1 MCGIGGVF
9 HLSGKQVNTDLLL
22 EMNQK
27 IRHRGPDDEGI
38 LLINTNSDRI
48 VNAFGPDTDPQLLNQ
63 LAPPENTISANLG
76 FAFRRLSILD
86 LSPKGHQPM
95 PSIIGNCWI
104 VFNGEIYNYLELRA
118 ELEALGYVF
127 NSHTDTEVILN
138 AYLAWGVD
146 CQQRFMGMWSFA
158 IWDSQKKRLF
168 CSRDRFGIKPFYY
181 YFDGET
187 FLFGSEVKQFLVY
200 PINKEINKE
209 VIYKSLKIGAYL
221 INSNNTFYN
230 AIHILP
236 HGHHLIVE
244 NGGVK
249 IEPYY
254 RLDPSTFASFKGTFE
269 EAVEIYRELFQN
281 TIRLHMRSDVEVGI
295 TLSGGLDSTAILATA
310 FGLTDKTIKT
320 FSSYF
325 THAPLY
331 DERHWINLMTSS
343 FKVNPLFYSAS
354 PEEVMTSY
362 REMTTIHDYPIYG
375 SSPMVN
381 YLLMKQIQKSGVVV
395 ILSGQGNDELAG
407 GYNHAFYRYYA
418 YLIRAGKW
426 KQFVNE
432 YPSYLSDKPQ
442 GRAFSKIAKLMA
454 SVLLK
459 ESTLY
464 KLEAFSKENVLSP
477 SYNDFSILNNIEDL
491 PTDRLSNFLYNN
503 MMSTSIQTLLHFED
517 RNAMGSSL
525 ESRVPF
531 LDHTLA
537 EFLFSLPPSFK
548 LHKHLGKYIHRKAME
563 GIVPN
568 EVIQRKDKV
577 GYLAPGEF
585 FWMKNEMKAFFEN
598 ILNSADFKNRD
609 IYNHHTITKKYKNML
624 AGKTGDEKT
633 LWNIMSLE
641 IWFKSQGM

>member
-1 MCGIGGVF
+1 
-9 HLSGKQVNTDLLL
+9 
-22 EMNQK
+22 MNQK

-200 PINKEINKE
+200 PINKDINKE

-254 RLDPSTFASFKGTFE
+254 RLDPSKFASFKGTFQ

-281 TIRLHMRSDVEVGI
+281 TIRLHMRSDVEVGL
-295 TLSGGLDSTAILATA
+295 TLSGGLDSTAILASA
-310 FGLTDKTIKT
+310 HGLTDKTIKT

-325 THAPLY
+325 THNPRY
-331 DERHWINLMTSS
+331 DERKWINVMTSS
-343 FKVNPLFYSAS
+343 FKVNPFFYSATA
-354 PEEVMTSY
+354 EEFMQHFS
-362 REMTTIHDYPIYG
+362 EMTWHHDYPVYG
-375 SSPMVN
+375 SSPAVN
-381 YLLMKQIQKSGVVV
+381 YLLMKQIKQLGVGVV
-395 ILSGQGNDELAG
+395 LCGQGNDELAG
-407 GYNHAFYRYYA
+407 GYKHAFYRYYA
-418 YLIRAGKW
+418 YLLTSGKW
-426 KQFVNE
+426 QKFVNE
-432 YPSYLSDKPQ
+432 FPAYLQDKSL
-442 GRAFSKIAKLMA
+442 GGTLGKISKIGA
-454 SVLLK
+454 SFLFK
-459 ESTLY
+459 ESLLY
-464 KLEAFSKENVLSP
+464 KLEASSQENVLRTSF
-477 SYNDFSILNNIEDL
+477 NDFNVFNNIEDL
-491 PTDRLSNFLYNN
+491 PTDKLSNFLYNN
-503 MMSTSIQTLLHFED
+503 MMSTSVQTLLHFED
-517 RNAMGSSL
+517 RNSMASSL

-531 LDHTLA
+531 LDHKLA
-537 EFLFSLPPSFK
+537 EFLFSLPPEFK
-548 LHKHLGKYIHRKAME
+548 NHKNLGKYIHRRAME
-563 GIVPN
+563 GIVPE
-568 EVIQRKDKV
+568 EVITRKDKI
-577 GYLAPGEF
+577 GYLAPGEHY
-585 FWMKNEMKAFFEN
+585 WMKNEMKPFVSGIF
-598 ILNSADFKNRD
+598 SSPDFKNRG
-609 IYNHHTITKKYKNML
+609 IYNQKLILSKYNNML
-624 AGKTGDEKT
+624 AGKTGDEKL
-633 LWNIMSLE
+633 LWNILSLE

>member
-38 LLINTNSDRI
+38 LLINTSSDRV
-48 VNAFGPDTDPQLLNQ
+48 VNAYGPDTDPQLLNQ
-63 LAPPENTISANLG
+63 LAPPENTIGANLG

-95 PSIIGNCWI
+95 PTIKGNCWI

-221 INSNNTFYN
+221 INSNNTFYQS
-230 AIHILP
+230 IHILP
-236 HGHHLIVE
+236 HGHYLIVE

-254 RLDPSTFASFKGTFE
+254 RLDPSTFASFKGTFQ

-295 TLSGGLDSTAILATA
+295 TLSGGLDSTAILASA
-310 FGLTDKTIKT
+310 HGLTNKTIKT

-325 THAPLY
+325 TH
-331 DERHWINLMTSS
+331 
-343 FKVNPLFYSAS
+343 NPLFDERKWINVMIDAFNVNPFFYSATADEIMENFS
-354 PEEVMTSY
+354 
-362 REMTTIHDYPIYG
+362 EMTWHHDYPIYG
-375 SSPMVN
+375 SSPAVN
-381 YLLMKQIQKSGVVV
+381 YLLMKHIKKSGVGVV
-395 ILSGQGNDELAG
+395 LSGQGKDELAG
-407 GYNHAFYRYYA
+407 GYKHSFYRYYA
-418 YLIRAGKW
+418 YLLKSGKW
-426 KQFVNE
+426 KNFVNE
-432 YPSYLSDKPQ
+432 FPTYLRDNNQ
-442 GRAFSKIAKLMA
+442 GGLFGKISKIGA
-454 SVLLK
+454 SFFFK
-459 ESTLY
+459 ESLLY
-464 KLEAFSKENVLSP
+464 KLEASIQENVLSK
-477 SYNDFSILNNIEDL
+477 SFNDFKIFDNIEDL
-491 PTDRLSNFLYNN
+491 PTDKLSNFLYNN
-503 MMSTSIQTLLHFED
+503 MMSTSVQTLLHFED
-517 RNAMGSSL
+517 RNSMASSL

-531 LDHTLA
+531 LDHNLA
-537 EFLFSLPPSFK
+537 EFLFSLPPEFK
-548 LHKHLGKYIHRKAME
+548 NHKNLGKYIHRRAME
-563 GIVPN
+563 GIVPD
-568 EVIQRKDKV
+568 EVITRKEKI
-577 GYLAPGEF
+577 GYLAPGEQY
-585 FWMKNEMKAFFEN
+585 WMKNEMKAFVSGIF
-598 ILNSADFKNRD
+598 SSTDFKNRD
-609 IYNHHTITKKYKNML
+609 IYNHKLILSKYKNML
-624 AGKTGDEKT
+624 AVKTGDEKT

>member
-38 LLINTNSDRI
+38 LLINTTSDRV
-48 VNAFGPDTDPQLLNQ
+48 VNASGPDTDPQLLNQ
-63 LAPPENTISANLG
+63 LAPPENTIGANLG

-95 PSIIGNCWI
+95 PSITGNCWI

-158 IWDSQKKRLF
+158 IWDSRKKRLF

-254 RLDPSTFASFKGTFE
+254 RLDPSTFASFKGTFQ

-325 THAPLY
+325 THAPKY
-331 DERHWINLMTSS
+331 DEREWINLMINN
-343 FKVNPLFYSAS
+343 FRVNPLFYSAS
-354 PEEVMTSY
+354 AEEFLQNY
-362 REMTTIHDYPIYG
+362 QEMTWHHDYPVYG
-375 SSPMVN
+375 SSPAVN
-381 YLLMKQIQKSGVVV
+381 YLLMKKIKKSGIGVV
-395 ILSGQGNDELAG
+395 LCGQGNDEMAG
-407 GYNHAFYRYYA
+407 GYKHAFYRFYA
-418 YLIRAGKW
+418 QLIKSGKW
-426 KQFVNE
+426 ETFINE
-432 YPSYLSDKPQ
+432 FPVYLSDKSL
-442 GRAFSKIAKLMA
+442 GGSFSKISKIIA
-454 SVLLK
+454 SFLLK
-459 ESTLY
+459 ESSIY
-464 KLEAFSKENVLSP
+464 KLDAYFQKNMLS
-477 SYNDFSILNNIEDL
+477 STFNDFKVFNNVEDL
-491 PTDRLSNFLYNN
+491 ETDKLSNFLYNN
-503 MMSTSIQTLLHFED
+503 MMSTSVQTLLHFED
-517 RNAMGSSL
+517 RNSMASSL
-525 ESRVPF
+525 EGRVPF
-531 LDHTLA
+531 LDHKLA
-537 EFLFSLPPSFK
+537 EFLFSLPPEYK
-548 LHKHLGKYIHRKAME
+548 IHENKGKYIHRKAMQ
-563 GIVPN
+563 GIVP
-568 EVIQRKDKV
+568 EGVITRKDKV
-577 GYLAPGEF
+577 GYLAPGEHY
-585 FWMKNEMKAFFEN
+585 WMKNEMKEFVES
-598 ILNSADFKNRD
+598 ILKSSDFKNRD
-609 IYNHHTITKKYKNML
+609 LYNHRKIEKNYKNML
-624 AGKTGDEKT
+624 SGKTGDEQI
-633 LWNIMSLE
+633 LWNVMSLE
-641 IWFKSQGM
+641 IWFKSQGL